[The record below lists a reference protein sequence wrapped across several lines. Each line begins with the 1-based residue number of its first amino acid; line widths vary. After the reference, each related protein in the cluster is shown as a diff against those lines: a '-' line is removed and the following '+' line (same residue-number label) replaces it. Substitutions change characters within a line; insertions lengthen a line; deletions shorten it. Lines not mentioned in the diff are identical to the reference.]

1 MNALRS
7 AAAVLMLGLAL
18 HAHDSRAVM
27 ILTNGTDE
35 VEWHVGDPAPS
46 INLASDRFVVLACGA
61 ELGWVYANFSSI
73 PTRAIGG
80 TAQQTARRASAA
92 APGENVC
99 VMWRGD
105 NARFIADNLEIITD

>member
-1 MNALRS
+1 MNALRT

-18 HAHDSRAVM
+18 HAHDSRAVL

-46 INLASDRFVVLACGA
+46 INLASDRFVALACGA
-61 ELGWVYANFSSI
+61 ELGWIYANFSSI
-73 PTRAIGG
+73 PMRAIGSK
-80 TAQQTARRASAA
+80 TQTARRATAA
-92 APGENVC
+92 VPGENDC

-105 NARFIADNLEIITD
+105 NARFVADNLDLASE